1 MRPGGPV
8 DCLVATAAAAAHI
21 CRLTPYACQRLAK
34 LFLPSYWLCC
44 PAFQKAHSP
53 RSGPGAWTS
62 QMPSNRG
69 QPTKQPERRGRQQP
83 SLSRRKVGPA
93 GGGASGGE
101 GAAAQAM
108 TISDLPDSLL
118 GTVLARL
125 GRKR

>member
-1 MRPGGPV
+1 MPPHSLRLSASCKVVSAQLLALLEGPQPA
-8 DCLVATAAAAAHI
+8 LGTA
-21 CRLTPYACQRLAK
+21 
-34 LFLPSYWLCC
+34 
-44 PAFQKAHSP
+44 
-53 RSGPGAWTS
+53 GAWTP

-69 QPTKQPERRGRQQP
+69 QPTRQPGERRGRQQP

-101 GAAAQAM
+101 GAAAKAM
-108 TISDLPDSLL
+108 TISDLPNSLF